1 MGKNKS
7 KRTPVMLA
15 LAGLLASLIALV
27 PSGTASAAES
37 IPELQWPAVGV
48 NEYAPSYFMTT
59 GIDGGVTVPCV
70 TDNGNLVN
78 LKTYGASGQVVR
90 DINAGGTVDG
100 WPNCIRHAAVDK
112 NGDLYGVPQGVGPSG
127 HYGSGPLLAYS
138 GNTLKWKYDNAG
150 CSTPAVGA
158 DGNIYIIGGEPS
170 LIGLTPD
177 IAPPTTQPKK
187 VLDVPIS
194 GHGLCGAEVFT
205 TKDGVGY
212 INGGRAYFY
221 SYGGKPLGIT
231 PSGTH
236 LERKEAVS
244 ASGRAFYEIQTG
256 SGSTAS
262 FKLVA
267 YNLNQN
273 KVDWTAPES
282 LFGYKPQ
289 LFDSFSTP
297 DGGVLLLVER
307 MKSAGGVPTSDGER
321 VLIRLTAF
329 GQKLWEEVLPKQDA
343 NGNPYNGSFINVDTT
358 GRVVVVLRGVMK
370 VNDPDYPNSRETKPV
385 ISIVVFDGVGNAVF
399 SKTMHGNLDK
409 ASGDTTGYSY
419 AGTLPVIG
427 PDALY
432 VKARECGGSYY
443 CYGDTK
449 LYPIK
454 VPGLGLDYPRGAVL
468 TMNEPQQPAASSYV
482 AMGDSYSSGEG
493 VEPFEGPSNQ
503 PGYNECHRSEN
514 AYSKLVSRSPTAA
527 PYLDWGKFVAC
538 SGATTNEVINPNAE
552 NHEVAQVDALS
563 ATTKYVSITIGGN
576 DIGFVDFGTACVLE
590 RCAVGTDAYNT
601 ALDKINNILSTRLK
615 ATYEQILA
623 KAPNAEIYVLGYPQV
638 APVKTESDGYE
649 AACDFLWPDHWSDA
663 RAARDIV
670 TRLNSKI
677 EETVTTVRQAAAG
690 NTRLTYVE
698 VNGADSPF
706 EGHTMCPTAGDS
718 YFHNLDQW
726 VGHPAYAL
734 HPNAQGQAAYAEILM
749 DALTN

>member
-37 IPELQWPAVGV
+37 IPELQWPAVAASRYGTGMV
-48 NEYAPSYFMTT
+48 TSPTGSVTMPCSYANSAYF
-59 GIDGGVTVPCV
+59 
-70 TDNGNLVN
+70 N
-78 LKTYGASGQVVR
+78 LKTYSATGQLNR
-90 DINAGGTVDG
+90 EIPATQSVDG
-100 WPNCIRHAAVDK
+100 VPNCIEYPVVDK
-112 NGDLYGVPQGVGPSG
+112 NDDVYGVPAGYVNGSFK
-127 HYGSGPLLAYS
+127 SGPIVAYD
-138 GNTLKWKYDNAG
+138 GNTEQWRYPTG
-150 CSTPAVGA
+150 CTSTYSAPVVGA
-158 DGNIYIIGGEPS
+158 DGNIYFVNGSGR

-177 IAPPTTQPKK
+177 VVPPRTQPEKILDVQVQGGGCGKRLHVFKDGLAMEWYYSQKLTYYTYGGKNLGSPSGDYDNDSFTLNAAGRLFYPTFVGSGSMASFTLSAYDPTTQK
-187 VLDVPIS
+187 V
-194 GHGLCGAEVFT
+194 A
-205 TKDGVGY
+205 
-212 INGGRAYFY
+212 
-221 SYGGKPLGIT
+221 
-231 PSGTH
+231 
-236 LERKEAVS
+236 
-244 ASGRAFYEIQTG
+244 
-256 SGSTAS
+256 
-262 FKLVA
+262 
-267 YNLNQN
+267 
-273 KVDWTAPES
+273 WTAQS
-282 LFGYKPQ
+282 SSFGQYGAAHVDTLP
-289 LFDSFSTP
+289 TP
-297 DGGVLLLVER
+297 DGGTYVIVQR
-307 MKSAGGVPTSDGER
+307 KKVVGGVETSER
-321 VLIRLTAF
+321 INALVKINTYGL
-329 GQKLWEEVLPKQDA
+329 KVWDKELPNQDA
-343 NGNPYNGSFINVDTT
+343 NGNSYSGVSALADVSGKIA
-358 GRVVVVLRGVMK
+358 VV
-370 VNDPDYPNSRETKPV
+370 REGQLQTSDGYYRRA
-385 ISIVVFDGVGNAVF
+385 ISIGVFNPDGTVAYSEV
-399 SKTMHGNLDK
+399 MRGNLNR
-409 ASGDTTGYSY
+409 SEGSTFGYY
-419 AGTLPVIG
+419 ANQFAVGQNALPLMVERCYSVCSS
-427 PDALY
+427 PD
-432 VKARECGGSYY
+432 S
-443 CYGDTK
+443 DTK

-514 AYSKLVSRSPTAA
+514 AYSKLVSRSPTTA